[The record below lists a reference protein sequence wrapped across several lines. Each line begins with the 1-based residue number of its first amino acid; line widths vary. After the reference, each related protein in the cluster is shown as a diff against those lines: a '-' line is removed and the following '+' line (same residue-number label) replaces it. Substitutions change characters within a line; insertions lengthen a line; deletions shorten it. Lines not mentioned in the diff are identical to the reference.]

1 MRDLLSFWPARFE
14 MFSNGF
20 RNSLRRNRS
29 RRRRRE
35 REGAGE
41 KEQQE
46 KEQAEQD
53 MWLSLLVDS
62 LRTNLRLCV

>member
-1 MRDLLSFWPARFE
+1 M
-14 MFSNGF
+14 GF
-20 RNSLRRNRS
+20 VIRLGGT
-29 RRRRRE
+29 E
-35 REGAGE
+35 AGEGGE
-41 KEQQE
+41 KEKMQGE